1 MLYQVD
7 VSSIMAYIM
16 APKEDSEIKTM
27 QKASAVTCEVFS
39 KYLREQI
46 MEIIDAEKVN
56 KLFLGNPFLNEPVC

>member
-1 MLYQVD
+1 MD
-7 VSSIMAYIM
+7 VSSTMAYIM

-46 MEIIDAEKVN
+46 MEIIDAEKVWTAY
-56 KLFLGNPFLNEPVC
+56 P